1 MNDETEQTK
10 DISEFEGWWRNNFD
24 GCPDPQKFVAQ
35 DAWDAAETLWKQ
47 KAEVFKEIMDAT
59 AKDSDRAYEL
69 LRWVE
74 TEMRYAGWDTR
85 INDQHGRTDV
95 YEAIVGFLK

>member
-1 MNDETEQTK
+1 MNDEIEQTK

-24 GCPDPQKFVAQ
+24 GGLDPQKFAAQ
-35 DAWDAAETLWKQ
+35 DAWNAAETLWKQ

-59 AKDSDRAYEL
+59 AKDSDRAYVL

-74 TEMRYAGWDTR
+74 TEMRYAGWNTR

-95 YEAIVGFLK
+95 YDAIVGFLK

>member
-1 MNDETEQTK
+1 MNDEIEQTK

-24 GCPDPQKFVAQ
+24 GGLDPQKFVAQ
-35 DAWDAAETLWKQ
+35 DAWNAAETLWKQ

-59 AKDSDRAYEL
+59 AKDSDRAYAL

-74 TEMRYAGWDTR
+74 TEMRYAGWNTR
-85 INDQHGRTDV
+85 INVQHGRTYV
-95 YEAIVGFLK
+95 YDAIVGFLK

>member
-1 MNDETEQTK
+1 MNDEIEQTK

-24 GCPDPQKFVAQ
+24 GGLDPQKFVAQ
-35 DAWDAAETLWKQ
+35 DAWNAAETLWKQ

-59 AKDSDRAYEL
+59 AKDSDRAYAL

-74 TEMRYAGWDTR
+74 TEMRYAGWNTR
-85 INDQHGRTDV
+85 GTDG
-95 YEAIVGFLK
+95 AIC

>member
-74 TEMRYAGWDTR
+74 TDELCCKCGDECA
-85 INDQHGRTDV
+85 
-95 YEAIVGFLK
+95 EAIRARNNND